1 MSHALQ
7 PFRRLS
13 RHLTIERPIV
23 LTIVIYSI
31 AIGLLSLAFPIATQS
46 LVNTIAFG
54 NVYQPIVVLTIIVAV
69 VLIVAALLQ
78 SLRVWVVEVLQ
89 QRLFV
94 RVASDS
100 VNRLLRARGDAF
112 KEHHGPELVNR
123 FFDVVT
129 LQKAA
134 ASLLI
139 DGLTIVMQSTI
150 GLVLLAL
157 YHPWLLAFD
166 LFLLAAILFIIFPL
180 GRGAVTTA
188 VEESRAKYEVVAWFE
203 EIARHPITFK
213 SPDAANLAVMKADEL
228 TGKYLRHRK
237 QHFRILFRQV
247 VGSYALHAIASA
259 TLLGVGGFLV
269 INRQLTLGQLVA
281 AELVVEIVVI
291 GFSKLGKH
299 LESYYD
305 LLAAMDKL
313 GYLEDLPL
321 ESDPPVPTPALS
333 RAPAEAALRSVSLSY
348 GTRPVFLNT
357 SMDIRPGLCVG
368 LSGWSGN
375 GKSTLLDLFYGL
387 RDPNAG
393 AVEIDSI
400 DIREWDRAKLRQ
412 QVMLIRSAE
421 IFEGSILD
429 NLQLGNQAVDL
440 MEIRWALDKVGL
452 LADVQAFPEGL
463 NTQLST
469 GGRPLSEGQAMRLV
483 FARALVR
490 RPRFLLI
497 DEALD
502 SIKDAPGAD
511 VLMQGLFAKDKP
523 WTLVV
528 ASASPDLLA
537 RCDAIYE
544 IQDLQVVKV

>member
-1 MSHALQ
+1 MSHSIEPL
-7 PFRRLS
+7 RRLM
-13 RHLTIERPIV
+13 RHLTIEKPII
-23 LTIVIYSI
+23 LTIILYSI
-31 AIGLLSLAFPIATQS
+31 AIGLLSLSLPIATQS

-54 NVYQPIVVLTIIVAV
+54 NMYQPIVILTIIMAV
-69 VLIVAALLQ
+69 VLIVAAMLQ

-112 KEHHGPELVNR
+112 EEHHGPELVNR

-188 VEESRAKYEVVAWFE
+188 VNESRAKYEVVAWFE
-203 EIARHPITFK
+203 EVARHHITFK
-213 SPDAANLAVMKADEL
+213 SPDAASLAITRADEL
-228 TGKYLRHRK
+228 TGRYLKYRK

-247 VGSYALHAIASA
+247 VGSYGLHAIASA

-281 AELVVEIVVI
+281 AELVVEMVVI

-313 GYLEDLPL
+313 GYIEDLPL
-321 ESDPPVPTPALS
+321 EPDPPVPTPALS
-333 RAPAEAALRSVSLSY
+333 RAPAEAALRSISLSY
-348 GTRPVFLNT
+348 GVRPVFLNT
-357 SMDIRPGLCVG
+357 SMDIRPGLCIG

-387 RDPNAG
+387 REPSTG

-400 DIREWDRAKLRQ
+400 DLREWDRSKLRQ

-421 IFEGSILD
+421 IFEGTILD

-440 MEIRWALDKVGL
+440 MEVRWALDKVGL

-463 NTQLST
+463 NTELST

-511 VLMQGLFAKDKP
+511 VLMQSLFAKDKP
-523 WTLVV
+523 WTLIV

>member
-1 MSHALQ
+1 MSHSLQ
-7 PFRRLS
+7 PFRRLT
-13 RHLTIERPIV
+13 RHLTIERPIIF
-23 LTIVIYSI
+23 TIIIYSI

-54 NVYQPIVVLTIIVAV
+54 NIYQPIVILTIIVAI
-69 VLIVAALLQ
+69 VLIFAALLQ

-94 RVASDS
+94 RVASDT

-112 KEHHGPELVNR
+112 AEQHGPELVNR

-180 GRGAVTTA
+180 GRGAITTA
-188 VEESRAKYEVVAWFE
+188 VNESRAKYEVVAWFE
-203 EIARHPITFK
+203 EVARHPITFK
-213 SPDAANLAVMKADEL
+213 SPDAAGLAIARADTL
-228 TGKYLRHRK
+228 TGEYLKHRK
-237 QHFRILFRQV
+237 RHFRILFRQV
-247 VGSYALHAIASA
+247 LGSYALHAIASA

-313 GYLEDLPL
+313 GYIEDLPL
-321 ESDPPVPTPALS
+321 EPNPIIPTPSLS
-333 RAPAEAALRSVSLSY
+333 MAPAEAALRSVSLSY
-348 GTRPVFLNT
+348 GVKPVFLNT
-357 SMDIRPGLCVG
+357 SMEVRSGLCIG

-375 GKSTLLDLFYGL
+375 GKSTLLDLFYGM
-387 RDPNAG
+387 REPDTG
-393 AVEIDSI
+393 AIEIDSI
-400 DIREWDRAKLRQ
+400 DVREWDRAKLRQ
-412 QVMLIRSAE
+412 QVMLIRSVE
-421 IFEGSILD
+421 IFEGTILD
-429 NLQLGNQAVDL
+429 NLQLGNQGVDL
-440 MEIRWALDKVGL
+440 MEIRWALDQVGL
-452 LADVQAFPEGL
+452 LADIQAMPEGL
-463 NTQLST
+463 ATRLST

-490 RPRFLLI
+490 RPRLLLI

-502 SIKDAPGAD
+502 SIKDAPGTD
-511 VLMQGLFAKDKP
+511 VLMESLFSKDKP
-523 WTLVV
+523 WTLIV
-528 ASASPDLLA
+528 ASASPDLLS
-537 RCDAIYE
+537 RCDVIYE

>member
-1 MSHALQ
+1 MSHSLQ
-7 PFRRLS
+7 PFRRLA
-13 RHLTIERPIV
+13 RHLAIERPIIF
-23 LTIVIYSI
+23 TIFVYSI

-54 NVYQPIVVLTIIVAV
+54 NIYQPIVVLTLILAIV
-69 VLIVAALLQ
+69 LSVAAMLH

-89 QRLFV
+89 QRVFV
-94 RVASDS
+94 RVASDT

-112 KEHHGPELVNR
+112 QDQHGPELVNR

-188 VEESRAKYEVVAWFE
+188 VNESRAKYEVVAWFE
-203 EIARHPITFK
+203 EVARHPITFK
-213 SPDAANLAVMKADEL
+213 TPDAASLAVMRADTL
-228 TGKYLRHRK
+228 TGEYLKYRK
-237 QHFRILFRQV
+237 RHFRILFRQV

-259 TLLGVGGFLV
+259 ALLGVGGFLV

-281 AELVVEIVVI
+281 AELVVELVVL

-313 GYLEDLPL
+313 GYIEDLPL
-321 ESDPPVPTPALS
+321 ESDPPLPTPSLS
-333 RAPAEAALRSVSLSY
+333 HAPAEAALRSVSLSY
-348 GTRPVFLNT
+348 GLKPVFRK
-357 SMDIRPGLCVG
+357 MMMEIPPGHCVG

-375 GKSTLLDLFYGL
+375 GKSTLLDLFYGM
-387 RDPNAG
+387 REPGSG

-400 DIREWDRAKLRQ
+400 DLREWDRSKLRE
-412 QVMLIRSAE
+412 QVMLIRSPE
-421 IFEGSILD
+421 IFEGTILD
-429 NLQLGNQAVDL
+429 NVQLGNPAVDL
-440 MEIRWALDKVGL
+440 MDIRSALVQVGL
-452 LADVQAFPEGL
+452 LADVQAMPDGL
-463 NTQLST
+463 NTRLST

-490 RPRFLLI
+490 RPRLLLI

-511 VLMQGLFAKDKP
+511 VLMQSLFAKDKP
-523 WTLVV
+523 WTLLV
-528 ASASPDLLA
+528 ASASPDLLS
-537 RCDAIYE
+537 RCDVTYA
-544 IQDLQVVKV
+544 IQDLQVVQV

>member
-1 MSHALQ
+1 MSHSLQ
-7 PFRRLS
+7 PFRRLT
-13 RHLTIERPIV
+13 RHLTIERPIIF
-23 LTIVIYSI
+23 TIIIYSI

-54 NVYQPIVVLTIIVAV
+54 NIYQPIVVLTTIVAV
-69 VLIVAALLQ
+69 VLIVAATLQ

-94 RVASDS
+94 RVASDT

-112 KEHHGPELVNR
+112 EEHHGPELVNR

-188 VEESRAKYEVVAWFE
+188 IVESRAKYEVLAWFE
-203 EIARHPITFK
+203 EIARHHITFK
-213 SPDAANLAVMKADEL
+213 SPDAARLALTRADEL
-228 TGKYLRHRK
+228 TGKYLSHRK

-281 AELVVEIVVI
+281 AELVVEMVVI

-305 LLAAMDKL
+305 LLAAIDKL
-313 GYLEDLPL
+313 GYIEDLPL
-321 ESDPPVPTPALS
+321 EPDPPVPTPAVS
-333 RAPAEAALRSVSLSY
+333 RAPAEAALRGISLSY
-348 GTRPVFLNT
+348 GVKPVFLNT
-357 SMDIRPGLCVG
+357 SMDIRPGLCIG

-387 RDPNAG
+387 REPSTG
-393 AVEIDSI
+393 VVEIDSI
-400 DIREWDRAKLRQ
+400 DLREWDRAKLRQ

-421 IFEGSILD
+421 IFEGTLLD

-440 MEIRWALDKVGL
+440 MEVRRALEKVGL

-463 NTQLST
+463 NTELST

-511 VLMQGLFAKDKP
+511 VLMQSLFAKDKP
-523 WTLVV
+523 WTLIV